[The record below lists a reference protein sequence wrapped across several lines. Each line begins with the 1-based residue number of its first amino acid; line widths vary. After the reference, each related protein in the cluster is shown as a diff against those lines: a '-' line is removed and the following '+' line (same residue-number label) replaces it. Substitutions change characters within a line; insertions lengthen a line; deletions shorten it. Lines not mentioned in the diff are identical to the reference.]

1 VQGFTIVKGRSGID
15 SRGTLHYIDHMQYR
29 TNLREHRLRI
39 GLSQQEVADAA
50 LIHRNTYLDYES
62 GERVPQLN
70 IARRIAA
77 VLGCTTA
84 ELWPPITED
93 LDAAS

>member
-1 VQGFTIVKGRSGID
+1 MAYV
-15 SRGTLHYIDHMQYR
+15 
-29 TNLREHRLRI
+29 TNLLYHRRER

-50 LIHRNTYLDYES
+50 LIHRNTYLDYEA

-77 VLGCTTA
+77 ALGCTTA
-84 ELWPPITED
+84 ELWPPIDEERES
-93 LDAAS
+93 A